1 MKYQPLSSNFHTK
14 PERPIKV
21 VQFGEGNFLRAFA
34 DCFIQYANDNL
45 DYNGSIAI
53 IKPTSRGNTDLFD
66 EQENLYNIVIRG
78 VQDGKK
84 VEEIK
89 LVDSI
94 DRVVNPYT
102 DFGAYRD
109 LAHCDTLECIISNTT
124 EAGIVFDDSD
134 LLEDTPAST
143 FPGKLTQFLYDRYCW
158 FDGNT
163 LLGVHIL
170 PCELIDNNADV
181 LRDCIL
187 KYAHLWQLPQDF
199 EWWLENAC
207 AFHNTLVDRIV
218 SGFPHQEADSYFE
231 RLGYEDKLLTVTE
244 PFALWVIE
252 EDKDKLRVSE
262 ASKTSGASD
271 SIDSGNLP
279 QARCGDLPILLV
291 KSVKPYKERKVRILN
306 GAHTS
311 FAMLA
316 WMLGHDYVRQAMDD
330 SSIRQYV
337 TGLLSQE
344 VIPYLTLPKEE
355 LDEFANSVLERFENP
370 FMDHALLDIALNSV
384 SKWATRCLPSLL
396 TYYREN
402 GTCPPRLAFSL
413 AALLEFYRSTARE
426 TDGKEHTVKDTDAVL
441 SFFSLHEGISNYLL
455 VADYLRK
462 KDFHGVDL
470 SEIAGLEAQVTHYLD
485 MMEECGVAK
494 AFCDFLGGLS
504 DEDVHEDK

>member
-1 MKYQPLSSNFHTK
+1 MKYQPLSSNFYTK
-14 PERPIKV
+14 PKRPIKV
-21 VQFGEGNFLRAFA
+21 LQFGEGNFLRAFA

-45 DYNGSIAI
+45 DYNGSVAI
-53 IKPTSRGNTDLFD
+53 VKPTGRGNTDLFD
-66 EQENLYNIVIRG
+66 EQESLYNIVIRG

-84 VEEIK
+84 VEKIK
-89 LVDSI
+89 LIDSVDRI
-94 DRVVNPYT
+94 VNPYT

-124 EAGIVFDDSD
+124 EAGIVFDEKDSLD
-134 LLEDTPAST
+134 DTPAST
-143 FPGKLTQFLYDRYCW
+143 FPGKLTQFLYDRFCW
-158 FDGNT
+158 FDGNS
-163 LLGVHIL
+163 LMGVHIL

-181 LRDCIL
+181 LKDCVL
-187 KYAHLWQLPQDF
+187 KYTHLWQLPMEF
-199 EWWLENAC
+199 EQWLDHAC

-218 SGFPHQEADSYFE
+218 SGFPHSEVASYFE

-252 EDKDKLRVSE
+252 ANS
-262 ASKTSGASD
+262 T
-271 SIDSGNLP
+271 
-279 QARCGDLPILLV
+279 QAQNNDNGLPILLV
-291 KSVKPYKERKVRILN
+291 KSVQPYKERKVRILN

-316 WMLGHDYVRQAMDD
+316 WMLGHDYVRQAMED

-344 VIPYLTLPKEE
+344 VIPYLTLPEDE
-355 LDEFANSVLERFENP
+355 LDEFARSVLERFENP

-384 SKWATRCLPSLL
+384 SKWKARCLPSLL

-402 GTCPPRLAFSL
+402 GTYPPRLAFSL
-413 AALLEFYRSTARE
+413 AALLEFYRSTSRVA
-426 TDGKEHTVKDTDAVL
+426 DGKEHEVKDTDSVL
-441 SFFSLHEGISNYLL
+441 SFFSLHEGISNHLL

-470 SEIAGLEAQVTHYLD
+470 SQIPGLEQQVAHYLD
-485 MMEECGVAK
+485 MMEEHGVAET
-494 AFCDFLGGLS
+494 FCDFLGGLA